1 MRIKILS
8 IITILLVLIN
18 GLFLA
23 EIFIRYEED
32 KTYYVVNKNF
42 LINEG
47 YYCELKYVTD
57 GVTKLET
64 VDLMLFYNIKE
75 RSKYRVK
82 EYRTPLGRV
91 INRKIELS
99 CDSYYP
105 F

>member
-1 MRIKILS
+1 MQIKILS
-8 IITILLVLIN
+8 TIIILLLLIN

-32 KTYYVVNKNF
+32 KTYYVLNKEF
-42 LINEG
+42 LIHEG
-47 YYCELKYVTD
+47 YHCELKYVTND
-57 GVTKLET
+57 VTKLDI
-64 VDLMLFYNIKE
+64 VDLMLFYNVKE
-75 RSKYRVK
+75 HSKYKVK
-82 EYRTPLGRV
+82 EYYTPLGRV